1 MVSKW
6 KTKKEKTNEK
16 NCRFSKTAPLNTQKK
31 DHYFI
36 NYKQRKKKNK
46 ERNTYTFEEVFII
59 MIISLVIGF
68 FTCFSLNKIL
78 SGGKN
83 YRLLSKD
90 LNKFVDAYQ
99 TILKNYPDK
108 LDTSKL
114 VESAIEG
121 MMSSIGDKY
130 TTYNDVDG
138 ATTFNET
145 VSGTY
150 EGIGCLVTTTENSI
164 QIIEVFDDSPASKAG
179 LKEKD
184 IIKKIDG
191 QDFSD
196 KTSSDMANY
205 IKESD
210 KKEIKITIQRDSEE
224 KEVKLKRQ
232 KLEVPTVTT
241 KVYENNDKKIGYI
254 DISIFSSVTDKQ
266 FKEKLKELEKKE
278 IDGLIIDVRDNNGGY
293 LNVVTNIASSLLKK
307 GDIIYKLEKSN
318 KKVETKKDTTKE
330 KRTYPI
336 AVLVNAGSASAS
348 EILASAIKESYKG
361 FVVGT
366 NTYGKGTV
374 QQTMKLEDGSMI
386 KYTIENWLTPN
397 GNWINEVGVT
407 PTNVV
412 ELDEIYYQKP
422 ISENDNQLQEAINLV
437 SNQQK

>member
-1 MVSKW
+1 MEDK
-6 KTKKEKTNEK
+6 KRKNERKKLQIFKNCTPNHAKKRPLFHKLQTKKE
-16 NCRFSKTAPLNTQKK
+16 
-31 DHYFI
+31 
-36 NYKQRKKKNK
+36 KNK

-241 KVYENNDKKIGYI
+241 KIYENNDKKIGYI

-374 QQTMKLEDGSMI
+374 QQTMNLEDGSMI

-422 ISENDNQLQEAINLV
+422 ISENDNQLQKAINLV

>member
-1 MVSKW
+1 MEDK
-6 KTKKEKTNEK
+6 KRKNERKKLQIFKNCTPNHAKKRPLFHKLQTKKE
-16 NCRFSKTAPLNTQKK
+16 
-31 DHYFI
+31 
-36 NYKQRKKKNK
+36 KNK
-46 ERNTYTFEEVFII
+46 ERNTYTFGEVFII

-241 KVYENNDKKIGYI
+241 KIYENNDKKIGYI

-293 LNVVTNIASSLLKK
+293 LNVVTNIASNLLKK

-374 QQTMKLEDGSMI
+374 QQTMNLEDGSMI

>member
-1 MVSKW
+1 MEDK
-6 KTKKEKTNEK
+6 KRKNERKKLQIFKNCTPNHAKKRPLFHKLQTKKE
-16 NCRFSKTAPLNTQKK
+16 
-31 DHYFI
+31 
-36 NYKQRKKKNK
+36 KNK

-99 TILKNYPDK
+99 TILQNYPDK

-241 KVYENNDKKIGYI
+241 KIYETPIKK
-254 DISIFSSVTDKQ
+254 
-266 FKEKLKELEKKE
+266 
-278 IDGLIIDVRDNNGGY
+278 
-293 LNVVTNIASSLLKK
+293 
-307 GDIIYKLEKSN
+307 
-318 KKVETKKDTTKE
+318 
-330 KRTYPI
+330 
-336 AVLVNAGSASAS
+336 
-348 EILASAIKESYKG
+348 
-361 FVVGT
+361 
-366 NTYGKGTV
+366 
-374 QQTMKLEDGSMI
+374 
-386 KYTIENWLTPN
+386 
-397 GNWINEVGVT
+397 
-407 PTNVV
+407 
-412 ELDEIYYQKP
+412 
-422 ISENDNQLQEAINLV
+422 
-437 SNQQK
+437 

>member
-1 MVSKW
+1 MEDK
-6 KTKKEKTNEK
+6 KRKNERKKLQIFKNCTPKHAKKRPLFHKLQTKKE
-16 NCRFSKTAPLNTQKK
+16 
-31 DHYFI
+31 
-36 NYKQRKKKNK
+36 KNK

-232 KLEVPTVTT
+232 KLEVPTVTP
-241 KVYENNDKKIGYI
+241 KIYENNDKKIGYI

-318 KKVETKKDTTKE
+318 KKVEIKKDTTKE

-374 QQTMKLEDGSMI
+374 QQTMNLEDGSMI

-397 GNWINEVGVT
+397 SNWINEVGVT

>member
-1 MVSKW
+1 MEDK
-6 KTKKEKTNEK
+6 KRKNERKKLQIFKNCTPNHAKKRPLFHKLQTKKE
-16 NCRFSKTAPLNTQKK
+16 
-31 DHYFI
+31 
-36 NYKQRKKKNK
+36 KNK

-150 EGIGCLVTTTENSI
+150 EGIGCLVTTTENNI

-293 LNVVTNIASSLLKK
+293 LNVVTNIASNLLKK

-374 QQTMKLEDGSMI
+374 QQTMNLEDGSMI

>member
-1 MVSKW
+1 MEDK
-6 KTKKEKTNEK
+6 KRKNERKKLQIFKNCNPKPAKKRPLFHKLRTKKEKT
-16 NCRFSKTAPLNTQKK
+16 
-31 DHYFI
+31 
-36 NYKQRKKKNK
+36 
-46 ERNTYTFEEVFII
+46 TYTFKEVFII

-99 TILKNYPDK
+99 TVLKNYPDK

-150 EGIGCLVTTTENSI
+150 EGIGCLVTTTENGI

-205 IKESD
+205 IKELE
-210 KKEIKITIQRDSEE
+210 KKEVKITIQRDNEE

-241 KVYENNDKKIGYI
+241 EVYEKNNKKIGYI

-266 FKEKLKELEKKE
+266 FKEKLKELEKKD

-293 LNVVTNIASSLLKK
+293 LNVVTNIASSLLQK
-307 GDIIYKLEKSN
+307 GDIIYKLEKST

-336 AVLVNAGSASAS
+336 AILVNAGSASAS
-348 EILASAIKESYKG
+348 EILASAIKESYQG

-374 QQTMKLEDGSMI
+374 QQTMNLEDGSMI

-407 PTNVV
+407 PTNII
-412 ELDEIYYQKP
+412 ELDESYYQNP
-422 ISENDNQLQEAINLV
+422 IPENDNQLQEAINLV

>member
-1 MVSKW
+1 MEDK
-6 KTKKEKTNEK
+6 KRKNERKKLQIFKNCNPNPAKKRPLFHKLRTKKEKT
-16 NCRFSKTAPLNTQKK
+16 
-31 DHYFI
+31 
-36 NYKQRKKKNK
+36 
-46 ERNTYTFEEVFII
+46 TYTFKEVFII

-99 TILKNYPDK
+99 TVLKNYPDK

-150 EGIGCLVTTTENSI
+150 EGIGCLVTTNENGI

-205 IKESD
+205 IKKLE
-210 KKEIKITIQRDSEE
+210 KKEVKITIQRDNEE

-241 KVYENNDKKIGYI
+241 EVYEKNNKKIGYI

-266 FKEKLKELEKKE
+266 FKEKLKELEKKD

-307 GDIIYKLEKSN
+307 GDIIYKLEKST

-336 AVLVNAGSASAS
+336 AILVNASSASAS

-374 QQTMKLEDGSMI
+374 QQTMNLEDGSMI

-407 PTNVV
+407 PTNII
-412 ELDEIYYQKP
+412 ELDESYYQNP
-422 ISENDNQLQEAINLV
+422 IPENDNQLQEAINLV

>member
-1 MVSKW
+1 MEDK
-6 KTKKEKTNEK
+6 KRKNERKKLQIFKNCTPNHAKKRPLFHKLQTKKE
-16 NCRFSKTAPLNTQKK
+16 
-31 DHYFI
+31 
-36 NYKQRKKKNK
+36 KNK

-90 LNKFVDAYQ
+90 LNKFVDTYQ

-210 KKEIKITIQRDSEE
+210 KKEIKITIQRDNEE

-241 KVYENNDKKIGYI
+241 KIYENNDKKIGYI

-374 QQTMKLEDGSMI
+374 QQTMNLEDGSMI

>member
-1 MVSKW
+1 MEDK
-6 KTKKEKTNEK
+6 KRKNERKKLQIFKNCTPNHAKKRPLFHKLQTKKE
-16 NCRFSKTAPLNTQKK
+16 
-31 DHYFI
+31 
-36 NYKQRKKKNK
+36 KNK

-241 KVYENNDKKIGYI
+241 KIYENNDKKIGYI

-293 LNVVTNIASSLLKK
+293 LNVVTNISSSLLKQ
-307 GDIIYKLEKSN
+307 GDIKYKLEKSN

-374 QQTMKLEDGSMI
+374 QQTMNLEDGSMI

>member
-1 MVSKW
+1 MEDK
-6 KTKKEKTNEK
+6 KRKNERKKLQIFKNCTPNHAKKRPLFHKLQTKKE
-16 NCRFSKTAPLNTQKK
+16 
-31 DHYFI
+31 
-36 NYKQRKKKNK
+36 KNK

-90 LNKFVDAYQ
+90 LNKFVDTYQ

-121 MMSSIGDKY
+121 MMSSSGDKY

-241 KVYENNDKKIGYI
+241 KIYENNDKKIGYI

-374 QQTMKLEDGSMI
+374 QQTMNLEDGSMI

>member
-1 MVSKW
+1 MEDK
-6 KTKKEKTNEK
+6 KRKNERKKLQIFKNCTPKHAKKRPLFHKLQTKKE
-16 NCRFSKTAPLNTQKK
+16 
-31 DHYFI
+31 
-36 NYKQRKKKNK
+36 KNK

-90 LNKFVDAYQ
+90 LIKFVDAYQ

-266 FKEKLKELEKKE
+266 FKEKIKELEKKE

-293 LNVVTNIASSLLKK
+293 LNVVTNIASNLLKK

>member
-1 MVSKW
+1 MEDK
-6 KTKKEKTNEK
+6 KRKNERKKLQIFKNCTPNHAKKRPLFHKLQTKKE
-16 NCRFSKTAPLNTQKK
+16 
-31 DHYFI
+31 
-36 NYKQRKKKNK
+36 KNK

-374 QQTMKLEDGSMI
+374 QQTMNLEDGSMI

>member
-1 MVSKW
+1 MEDK
-6 KTKKEKTNEK
+6 KRKNERKKLQIFKNCTPKHAKKRPLFHKLQTKKE
-16 NCRFSKTAPLNTQKK
+16 
-31 DHYFI
+31 
-36 NYKQRKKKNK
+36 KNK

-90 LNKFVDAYQ
+90 LNKFVDTYQ

-210 KKEIKITIQRDSEE
+210 KKELKITIQRDSEE

-241 KVYENNDKKIGYI
+241 KIYENNDKKIGYI

-293 LNVVTNIASSLLKK
+293 LNVVTNIASNLLKK

-374 QQTMKLEDGSMI
+374 QQTMNLEDGSMI

>member
-1 MVSKW
+1 
-6 KTKKEKTNEK
+6 
-16 NCRFSKTAPLNTQKK
+16 
-31 DHYFI
+31 
-36 NYKQRKKKNK
+36 
-46 ERNTYTFEEVFII
+46 
-59 MIISLVIGF
+59 
-68 FTCFSLNKIL
+68 
-78 SGGKN
+78 
-83 YRLLSKD
+83 
-90 LNKFVDAYQ
+90 
-99 TILKNYPDK
+99 
-108 LDTSKL
+108 
-114 VESAIEG
+114 

-293 LNVVTNIASSLLKK
+293 LNVVTNIASNLLKK

-374 QQTMKLEDGSMI
+374 QQTMNLEDGSMI

>member
-1 MVSKW
+1 MEDK
-6 KTKKEKTNEK
+6 KRKNERKKLQIFKNCTPNHAKKRPLFHKLQTKKE
-16 NCRFSKTAPLNTQKK
+16 
-31 DHYFI
+31 
-36 NYKQRKKKNK
+36 KNK

-293 LNVVTNIASSLLKK
+293 LNVVTNIASNLLKK

-374 QQTMKLEDGSMI
+374 QQTMNLEDGSMI

>member
-1 MVSKW
+1 MED
-6 KTKKEKTNEK
+6 KKRKNERKKLQIFK
-16 NCRFSKTAPLNTQKK
+16 NCTPNHAKKRPLFHKLQTNKE
-31 DHYFI
+31 
-36 NYKQRKKKNK
+36 KNK
-46 ERNTYTFEEVFII
+46 ERTTYTFEEVFII

-293 LNVVTNIASSLLKK
+293 LNVVTNIASNLLKK

-374 QQTMKLEDGSMI
+374 QQTMNLEDGSMI

>member
-1 MVSKW
+1 MEDK
-6 KTKKEKTNEK
+6 KRKNERKKLQIFKNCTPNHAKKRPLFHKLQTKKE
-16 NCRFSKTAPLNTQKK
+16 
-31 DHYFI
+31 
-36 NYKQRKKKNK
+36 KNK

>member
-1 MVSKW
+1 MEDK
-6 KTKKEKTNEK
+6 KRKNERKKLQIFKNYNPKPAKKRPLFHKLRTKKEKT
-16 NCRFSKTAPLNTQKK
+16 
-31 DHYFI
+31 
-36 NYKQRKKKNK
+36 
-46 ERNTYTFEEVFII
+46 TYTFEEVFII

-99 TILKNYPDK
+99 TVLKNYPDK

-150 EGIGCLVTTTENSI
+150 EGIGCLVTTNENGI

-205 IKESD
+205 IKELD
-210 KKEIKITIQRDSEE
+210 KKEVKITIQRDSEE

-241 KVYENNDKKIGYI
+241 KVYEKNNKKIGYI

-266 FKEKLKELEKKE
+266 FKEKLKELEKKD

-307 GDIIYKLEKSN
+307 GDIIYKLEKST

-336 AVLVNAGSASAS
+336 AILVNASSASAS

-374 QQTMKLEDGSMI
+374 QQTMNLEDGSMI

-407 PTNVV
+407 PTNVI
-412 ELDEIYYQKP
+412 ELDESYYQNP
-422 ISENDNQLQEAINLV
+422 IPENDNQLQEAINLV

>member
-1 MVSKW
+1 MEDK
-6 KTKKEKTNEK
+6 KRKNERKKLQIFKNCTPKHAKKRPLFHKLQTKKE
-16 NCRFSKTAPLNTQKK
+16 
-31 DHYFI
+31 
-36 NYKQRKKKNK
+36 KNK

-90 LNKFVDAYQ
+90 LNKFVDTYQ

-241 KVYENNDKKIGYI
+241 KIYENNDKKIGYI

-293 LNVVTNIASSLLKK
+293 LNVVTNIASNLLKK

-318 KKVETKKDTTKE
+318 KKVEIKKDTTKE

-374 QQTMKLEDGSMI
+374 QQTMNLEDGSMI

>member
-1 MVSKW
+1 MEDK
-6 KTKKEKTNEK
+6 KRKNEQKKLQIFKNCTPNHAKKRPLFHKLQTKKE
-16 NCRFSKTAPLNTQKK
+16 
-31 DHYFI
+31 
-36 NYKQRKKKNK
+36 KNK

-150 EGIGCLVTTTENSI
+150 EGIGCLVTTTENGI

-241 KVYENNDKKIGYI
+241 KIYENNDKKIGYI

-374 QQTMKLEDGSMI
+374 QQTMNLEDGSMI

>member
-1 MVSKW
+1 
-6 KTKKEKTNEK
+6 
-16 NCRFSKTAPLNTQKK
+16 
-31 DHYFI
+31 
-36 NYKQRKKKNK
+36 
-46 ERNTYTFEEVFII
+46 

-241 KVYENNDKKIGYI
+241 KIYENNDKKIGYI

-374 QQTMKLEDGSMI
+374 QQTMNLEDGSMI

>member
-1 MVSKW
+1 MEDK
-6 KTKKEKTNEK
+6 KRKNERKKLQIFKNCTPKHAKKRPLFHKLQTKKE
-16 NCRFSKTAPLNTQKK
+16 
-31 DHYFI
+31 
-36 NYKQRKKKNK
+36 KNK

-90 LNKFVDAYQ
+90 LNKFVDTYQ

-241 KVYENNDKKIGYI
+241 KIYENNDKKIGYI

-374 QQTMKLEDGSMI
+374 QQTMNLEDGSMI

>member
-1 MVSKW
+1 MEDK
-6 KTKKEKTNEK
+6 KRKNERKKLQIFKNCTPNHAKKRPLFHKLQTKKE
-16 NCRFSKTAPLNTQKK
+16 
-31 DHYFI
+31 
-36 NYKQRKKKNK
+36 KNK
-46 ERNTYTFEEVFII
+46 ERNTYTIEEVFII

-241 KVYENNDKKIGYI
+241 KIYENNDKKIGYI

-293 LNVVTNIASSLLKK
+293 LNVVTNIASNLLKK

>member
-1 MVSKW
+1 MEDK
-6 KTKKEKTNEK
+6 KRKNERKKLHIFKNCTPKHAKKRPLFHKLQTKKE
-16 NCRFSKTAPLNTQKK
+16 
-31 DHYFI
+31 
-36 NYKQRKKKNK
+36 KNK

-241 KVYENNDKKIGYI
+241 KIYENNDKKIGYI

-374 QQTMKLEDGSMI
+374 QQTMNLEDGSMI

-397 GNWINEVGVT
+397 SNWINEVGVT

>member
-1 MVSKW
+1 MEDK
-6 KTKKEKTNEK
+6 KRKNERKKLQIFKNCTPKHAKKRPLFHKLQTKKE
-16 NCRFSKTAPLNTQKK
+16 
-31 DHYFI
+31 
-36 NYKQRKKKNK
+36 KNK

-210 KKEIKITIQRDSEE
+210 KKEIKITIQRDNEE

-241 KVYENNDKKIGYI
+241 KIYENNDKKIGYI

-293 LNVVTNIASSLLKK
+293 LNVVTNIASNLLKK

-318 KKVETKKDTTKE
+318 KKVEIKKDTTKE

-374 QQTMKLEDGSMI
+374 QQTMNLEDGSMI

>member
-1 MVSKW
+1 MEDK
-6 KTKKEKTNEK
+6 KRKNERKKLQIFKNCTPKHAKKRPLFHKLQTKKE
-16 NCRFSKTAPLNTQKK
+16 
-31 DHYFI
+31 
-36 NYKQRKKKNK
+36 KNK

-191 QDFSD
+191 QDFSE

-293 LNVVTNIASSLLKK
+293 LNVVTNIASNLLKK

>member
-1 MVSKW
+1 MEDK
-6 KTKKEKTNEK
+6 KRKNERKKLQIFKNCTPNHAKKRPLFHKLQTKKE
-16 NCRFSKTAPLNTQKK
+16 
-31 DHYFI
+31 
-36 NYKQRKKKNK
+36 KNK

-196 KTSSDMANY
+196 KTSSDMSNY

-241 KVYENNDKKIGYI
+241 KIYENNDKKIGYI

-374 QQTMKLEDGSMI
+374 QQTMNLEDGSMI

>member
-1 MVSKW
+1 MEDK
-6 KTKKEKTNEK
+6 KRKNERKKLQIFKNCTPNHAKKRPLFHKLQTKKE
-16 NCRFSKTAPLNTQKK
+16 
-31 DHYFI
+31 
-36 NYKQRKKKNK
+36 KNK

-121 MMSSIGDKY
+121 MMSSIVDKY

-241 KVYENNDKKIGYI
+241 KIYENNDKKIGYI

-374 QQTMKLEDGSMI
+374 QQTMNLEDGSMI

>member
-1 MVSKW
+1 MEDK
-6 KTKKEKTNEK
+6 KRKNERKKLQIFKNRTPKHAKKRPLFHKLQTKKE
-16 NCRFSKTAPLNTQKK
+16 
-31 DHYFI
+31 
-36 NYKQRKKKNK
+36 KNK

-293 LNVVTNIASSLLKK
+293 LNVVTNIASNLLKK

-407 PTNVV
+407 PTNVL

>member
-1 MVSKW
+1 MEDK
-6 KTKKEKTNEK
+6 KRKNERKKLQIFKNCTPNHAKKRPLFHKLQTKKE
-16 NCRFSKTAPLNTQKK
+16 
-31 DHYFI
+31 
-36 NYKQRKKKNK
+36 KNK

-90 LNKFVDAYQ
+90 LNKFVDTYQ

-241 KVYENNDKKIGYI
+241 KIYENNDKKIGYI

-374 QQTMKLEDGSMI
+374 QQTMNLEDGSMI

>member
-1 MVSKW
+1 MEDK
-6 KTKKEKTNEK
+6 KRKNERKKLQIFKNCNPKPAKKRPLFHKLRTKKEK
-16 NCRFSKTAPLNTQKK
+16 
-31 DHYFI
+31 
-36 NYKQRKKKNK
+36 NK
-46 ERNTYTFEEVFII
+46 EKTTYTFEEVFII

-99 TILKNYPDK
+99 TVLKNYPDK

-150 EGIGCLVTTTENSI
+150 EGIGCLVTTNENGI

-205 IKESD
+205 IKELD

-241 KVYENNDKKIGYI
+241 EVYEKNNKKIGYI

-266 FKEKLKELEKKE
+266 FKEKLKELEKKD

-307 GDIIYKLEKSN
+307 GDIIYKLEKST

-336 AVLVNAGSASAS
+336 AILVNASSASAS
-348 EILASAIKESYKG
+348 EILASAIKESYQG

-366 NTYGKGTV
+366 NTFGKGTV
-374 QQTMKLEDGSMI
+374 QQTMNLEDGSMI

-407 PTNVV
+407 PTNVI
-412 ELDEIYYQKP
+412 ELDESYYQNP
-422 ISENDNQLQEAINLV
+422 IPENDNQLQEAINLV

>member
-1 MVSKW
+1 MEDK
-6 KTKKEKTNEK
+6 KRKNERKKLQIFKNCTPKPAKKRPLFHKLQTKKE
-16 NCRFSKTAPLNTQKK
+16 
-31 DHYFI
+31 
-36 NYKQRKKKNK
+36 KNK

-59 MIISLVIGF
+59 MIISLIIGF

-108 LDTSKL
+108 LDTNKL

-130 TTYNDVDG
+130 TTYNDIDG

-150 EGIGCLVTTTENSI
+150 EGIGCLVTTTENGI

-241 KVYENNDKKIGYI
+241 KVYENNNKKIGYI

-266 FKEKLKELEKKE
+266 FKEKLKELEKKD

-293 LNVVTNIASSLLKK
+293 LNVVTNITSSLLKK

-336 AVLVNAGSASAS
+336 AILVNAGSASAS

-374 QQTMKLEDGSMI
+374 QQTMNLEDGSMI

-412 ELDEIYYQKP
+412 ELDEIYYQNP

>member
-1 MVSKW
+1 MEDK
-6 KTKKEKTNEK
+6 KRKNERKKLQIFKNCTPNHAKKRPLFHKLQTKKE
-16 NCRFSKTAPLNTQKK
+16 
-31 DHYFI
+31 
-36 NYKQRKKKNK
+36 KNK

-241 KVYENNDKKIGYI
+241 KIYENNDKKIGYI

-374 QQTMKLEDGSMI
+374 QQTMNLEDGSMI

-407 PTNVV
+407 PTKVV

-422 ISENDNQLQEAINLV
+422 ISENDNQLKEAINLV

>member
-1 MVSKW
+1 MEDK
-6 KTKKEKTNEK
+6 KRKNERKKLQIFKNCTPKHAKKRPLFHKLQTKKE
-16 NCRFSKTAPLNTQKK
+16 
-31 DHYFI
+31 
-36 NYKQRKKKNK
+36 KNK

-293 LNVVTNIASSLLKK
+293 LNVVTNIASNLLKK

-374 QQTMKLEDGSMI
+374 QQTMNLEDGSMI

>member
-1 MVSKW
+1 MEDK
-6 KTKKEKTNEK
+6 KRKNERKKLQIFKNCTPKHAKKRPLFHKLQTKKE
-16 NCRFSKTAPLNTQKK
+16 
-31 DHYFI
+31 
-36 NYKQRKKKNK
+36 KNK

-90 LNKFVDAYQ
+90 LNKFVDTYQ

-205 IKESD
+205 IKESE

-241 KVYENNDKKIGYI
+241 KIYENNDKKIGYI

-293 LNVVTNIASSLLKK
+293 LNVVTNIASNLLKK

-374 QQTMKLEDGSMI
+374 QQTMNLEDGSMI

>member
-1 MVSKW
+1 MEDK
-6 KTKKEKTNEK
+6 KRKNEQKKLQIFKNCTPKHAKKRPLFHKLQTKKE
-16 NCRFSKTAPLNTQKK
+16 
-31 DHYFI
+31 
-36 NYKQRKKKNK
+36 KNK

-150 EGIGCLVTTTENSI
+150 EGIGCLVTTTENGI

-196 KTSSDMANY
+196 KTSSDMVNY

-241 KVYENNDKKIGYI
+241 KIYENNDKKIGYI

-293 LNVVTNIASSLLKK
+293 LNVVTNIASNLLKK

-374 QQTMKLEDGSMI
+374 QQTMNLEDGSMI